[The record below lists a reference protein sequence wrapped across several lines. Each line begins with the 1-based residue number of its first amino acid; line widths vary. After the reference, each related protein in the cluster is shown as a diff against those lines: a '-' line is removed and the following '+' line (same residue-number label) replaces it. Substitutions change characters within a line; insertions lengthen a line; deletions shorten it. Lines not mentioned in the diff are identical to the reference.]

1 MPRSISLS
9 SRHGEGLAEGV
20 VKKEYLA
27 SEGLNK
33 LLCSVVLLKAGV
45 RHVGSM
51 EG

>member
-9 SRHGEGLAEGV
+9 SRHGEGLAEG

-45 RHVGSM
+45 RHAGSM